1 MKREGFL
8 YGRNCSTSG
17 NFEPIG
23 GSGDCEART
32 VKQVSSA
39 VSGGDLVSTYQLGV
53 ENSLKGKRGAA
64 VMMLTFS
71 QAVSQNGVSVTGE
84 VSNPSGETG

>member
-1 MKREGFL
+1 MKREGVI

-17 NFEPIG
+17 NFEPVG

-32 VKQVSSA
+32 VKHVSSA
-39 VSGGDLVSTYQLGV
+39 ASGGDLVSTFQLGV

-71 QAVSQNGVSVTGE
+71 QAVAQNGVSVTGE
-84 VSNPSGETG
+84 VSWSS